1 MKTAVI
7 FLGIA
12 LATFTNVTLAAD
24 FEQSFEEDNRHPQE
38 NFQKSSS
45 NISAGFETSTLKD
58 IDLISSISN
67 LPTAPVHKKTMEEI
81 IAEDNLIIES
91 NLTTAKNTFEDNAIE
106 PVVDLSPIS
115 PEKTIEQIILEDS
128 QITESPVLNTKN
140 LILIGTSKE
149 ILSLQ

>member
-1 MKTAVI
+1 
-7 FLGIA
+7 
-12 LATFTNVTLAAD
+12 
-24 FEQSFEEDNRHPQE
+24 
-38 NFQKSSS
+38 
-45 NISAGFETSTLKD
+45 
-58 IDLISSISN
+58 
-67 LPTAPVHKKTMEEI
+67 MEEI